1 MNKTFLS
8 KAFNVVAVLIPSLM
22 VVATLHEGTRFAI
35 HEKLQPEYRT
45 LLSTAFGNVLGDGTP
60 VRVMKVKNRE
70 GLSLEVYR
78 ASNYELIQ
86 RIHLDQKKD
95 GFFTF
100 RGEATNLVLTDV
112 DGDEIPEIVAPG
124 YDQNLT
130 AQLNVYR
137 YDPDSQLFHRMMNP
151 MELKVSDL

>member
-1 MNKTFLS
+1 
-8 KAFNVVAVLIPSLM
+8 
-22 VVATLHEGTRFAI
+22 
-35 HEKLQPEYRT
+35 
-45 LLSTAFGNVLGDGTP
+45 VLGDGTP
-60 VRVMKVKNRE
+60 VRVMKIKTRD
-70 GLSLEVYR
+70 GLSIEVYR
-78 ASNYELIQ
+78 ASNYDLVQ

-100 RGEATNLVLTDV
+100 RGEAANLVLTDV
-112 DGDEIPEIVAPG
+112 DGDDVPEIVAPG